1 MENLYELTD
10 FNPIGENEK
19 KTQIILSDTKRDYK
33 NYIQSLRYRYNKKNP
48 YLPHYVI
55 TKTGDIYNIMDPKMY
70 SNYMENEDH
79 DKKSIIICL
88 ENFGWLKK
96 NTLEASYS
104 NWIGDIYKKKVY
116 EKKWKSHFFWD
127 RYEDKQIVSLTMLIK
142 ELSEKF
148 KIPAECLG
156 HNVRQEG
163 VEYFKGIVARS
174 NYDSYHKDV
183 NPAFDFKLLK
193 ELLEND

>member
-1 MENLYELTD
+1 MENLYTLAD
-10 FNPIGENEK
+10 FSPLGEYKK
-19 KTQIILSDTKRDYK
+19 KTQIILTDSKRDYV
-33 NYIQSLRYRYNKKNP
+33 NYIQSLKYRYNSKNP

-55 TKTGDIYNIMDPKMY
+55 SKDGKIFNIMEPTMY

-96 NTLEASYS
+96 NTLDTSYS

-116 EKKWKSHFFWD
+116 EKKWRGHFFWD
-127 RYEDKQIVSLTMLIK
+127 RYEDKQVVSLTMLIK
-142 ELSEKF
+142 ELCEKF
-148 KIPAECLG
+148 KIPTECLG
-156 HNVRQEG
+156 HNVRQDG
-163 VEYFKGIVARS
+163 VENFRGIVTRS
-174 NYDSYHKDV
+174 NYDSYFKDV

-193 ELLEND
+193 ELLKDD